1 MSVIERLVARL
12 ALGSF
17 EAVEATKRRSTRILA
32 AAGAVLITTGMW
44 LVHLSNPSLIF
55 DHHGAL
61 GELVYVLVLIPPFLA
76 GVSIGYLLFPE
87 IEKPIA
93 TGPGPMSGY
102 LQREKAEKRW
112 KIIVTA
118 GMLSAVNLFCMLF
131 TSRSV

>member
-1 MSVIERLVARL
+1 MSVIERLVAAL
-12 ALGSF
+12 AFGSF
-17 EAVEATKRRSTRILA
+17 EALEATKRRSTRILA
-32 AAGAVLITTGMW
+32 AAAAVLITTGMW
-44 LVHLSNPSLIF
+44 LVHLSNSSLIF
-55 DHHGAL
+55 GHHGAL

-131 TSRSV
+131 TTRSV

>member
-1 MSVIERLVARL
+1 MSVIKRLVAAL

-17 EAVEATKRRSTRILA
+17 ETLEAAKRRSTRILA
-32 AAGAVLITTGMW
+32 AAAAVLITAGMW
-44 LVHLSNPSLIF
+44 LVHLSNPSLTF
-55 DHHGAL
+55 GHHGAL
-61 GELVYVLVLIPPFLA
+61 GELVYVLVLGPPFLA

-87 IEKPIA
+87 IEKPIP

-102 LQREKAEKRW
+102 MQREKAETRW

-118 GMLSAVNLFCMLF
+118 GMLSAVNMFCMIF